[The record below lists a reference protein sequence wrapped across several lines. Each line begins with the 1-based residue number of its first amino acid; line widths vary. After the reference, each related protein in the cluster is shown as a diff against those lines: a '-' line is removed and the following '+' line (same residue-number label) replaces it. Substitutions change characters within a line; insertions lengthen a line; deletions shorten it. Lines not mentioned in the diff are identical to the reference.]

1 MMENPSIAV
10 PACGTGVAELRERG
24 FALHEQGDLTTA
36 ETIYREVLQRE
47 PNDVEVNY
55 ALGVL
60 ILQTGRYA
68 VAAEML
74 AGAVRA
80 RETAASRCYLGSA
93 LMGLSRLEEAL
104 HCYDRAV
111 ALDPRDAGAHLNRG
125 QALHA
130 LGRLSEALLSHDLVL
145 ELRPDFIE
153 GVLSR
158 ARVHGDMSNATLAI
172 ADYDR
177 AIALRPEL
185 ASSYLNR
192 GTLLLKEERWSEA
205 LSSVNEAIRL
215 AGAASEAL
223 LIRALAQQGESLF
236 EESLTSYRRVLTLEP
251 EDANAGLGSARTL
264 LALGRAAESLAG
276 ADCALALRKPFPSAW
291 FARAAALQQLG
302 DARLALEALDAAVAE
317 RPDYTEALTGRALLL
332 HDRGDSRAAADD
344 FKQALR
350 SDPLSGAARIG
361 LAIAQIPAIPATVE
375 EAAAS
380 RDAFKR
386 ALLSLAEDLR
396 VRPSTEAVSPVG
408 TLQPFLLAYQERDN
422 RELLAL
428 HGRICCDLMQ
438 SWQQRAR
445 FPVRASTGAGSKM
458 RVAVISAHICRHSV
472 YDVLIRAWLKLL
484 DRKRFEVEVFH
495 TDAWQ
500 DEETHMAQSLVD
512 HYAGGRRSI
521 HEWTRL
527 VRARSPDVIL
537 YPEIGMDAATLQLA
551 SQRLAPVQAASWG
564 HPQTTGLPTMDF
576 FLSADAFEPPEAD
589 GHYTERLVRLPNLGC
604 YYEPRTL
611 PSPGGAA
618 APAIE
623 RSTPIFV
630 CAGAPFKY
638 APEHDRNLIEIARR
652 LGSCQFHFFTFNDGT
667 LSARLRQRLA
677 AAFSEARLDP
687 ERYLVMQR
695 WATLDEFHGF
705 LRRADLM
712 LDTLGFSGFN
722 TVAQALECNLP
733 VLSCR
738 GRFLRGRLGAGILER
753 MDLSELIADTP
764 GDYVERAVTLVQNGQ
779 ERGRLRQ
786 RIRSHLPRL
795 FRDED
800 SIKELERFLIDA
812 SSRVA

>member
-1 MMENPSIAV
+1 MESSPIAAAPSS
-10 PACGTGVAELRERG
+10 GTDVAELRERG
-24 FALHEQGDLTTA
+24 FALHEQGDLIAA
-36 ETIYREVLQRE
+36 ETIYREVLQRA
-47 PNDVEVNY
+47 PNDAEVNY

-60 ILQTGRYA
+60 TLHTGRYA
-68 VAAEML
+68 AAVEMLGAAVAAQ
-74 AGAVRA
+74 
-80 RETAASRCYLGSA
+80 ETAASRCYLGSA

-130 LGRLSEALLSHDLVL
+130 IGRLSEALLSHERAL
-145 ELRPDFIE
+145 ELRPDFVE

-158 ARVHGDMSNATLAI
+158 ARVHGDMSNGALAI

-185 ASSYLNR
+185 ASSYVNR
-192 GTLLLKEERWSEA
+192 STLLLKQERWSEA

-236 EESLTSYRRVLTLEP
+236 EESLASYQRVLTLEP
-251 EDANAGLGSARTL
+251 QDANAWLGSAQTL
-264 LALGRAAESLAG
+264 LALGRAAESLAS
-276 ADCALALRKPFPSAW
+276 ADRALALRTPFPSAW

-302 DARLALEALDAAVAE
+302 DATLALEALDAAVAE
-317 RPDYTEALTGRALLL
+317 RPDYAEALTGRAILL
-332 HDRGDSRAAADD
+332 HGRGESRAAADD

-350 SDPLSGAARIG
+350 SDPSSGAARIG
-361 LAIAQIPAIPATVE
+361 LAIAQIPAIPTTVE
-375 EAAAS
+375 EADAS

-396 VRPSTEAVSPVG
+396 VRPCTDPVSPVG

-438 SWQQRAR
+438 SWRQGAR

-500 DEETHMAQSLVD
+500 DDETRMAQSIVD
-512 HYAGGRRSI
+512 YYAGGRRSVL
-521 HEWTRL
+521 EWTRL
-527 VRARSPDVIL
+527 VKARSPDVIL
-537 YPEIGMDAATLQLA
+537 YPEIGMDATTLQLA
-551 SQRLAPVQAASWG
+551 SQRMAPVQAASWG

-604 YYEPRTL
+604 YYEQRTL
-611 PSPGGAA
+611 PSSGGPAE
-618 APAIE
+618 PAIE
-623 RSTPIFV
+623 RSTPILV
-630 CAGAPFKY
+630 CGGAPFKY
-638 APEHDRNLIEIARR
+638 APEHDRTLIEIARR

-667 LSARLRQRLA
+667 LSARLQQRLA
-677 AAFSEARLDP
+677 AAFSGARLDP
-687 ERYLVMQR
+687 ERYLVMQP
-695 WATLDEFHGF
+695 WATLVEFHGF
-705 LRRADLM
+705 LQRADLM

-733 VLSCR
+733 VLSYR
-738 GRFLRGRLGAGILER
+738 GRFLRGRLGSGILES
-753 MDLSELIADTP
+753 MDLNELVADTP
-764 GDYVERAVTLVQNGQ
+764 SDYVERAVTLVQNPQ
-779 ERGRLRQ
+779 ERGCLRQ
-786 RIRSHLPRL
+786 RIRAHLPRL
-795 FRDED
+795 FRDEGG
-800 SIKELERFLIDA
+800 IKELERFLMDA
-812 SSRVA
+812 GSRVA